1 MTGGFIAMT
10 TSKIRIKL
18 GAIEVEYEGSEAFLK
33 EELPRLLGA
42 VSDLHAKS
50 GGSSTSHSDLGQGES
65 GGSATGGKKIEAT
78 TASIAAR
85 LQAKSGPELIMA
97 AVARI
102 TFALGQDVCSRQKIS
117 QEMKSAASYYKK
129 TYMNNL
135 SKYLDV
141 LVKDNK
147 LNEPSSGNYALTASA
162 RADMESRIA

>member
-1 MTGGFIAMT
+1 MT

-33 EELPRLLGA
+33 EELPQLLAA
-42 VSDLHAKS
+42 VSDLHSKS
-50 GGSSTSHSDLGQGES
+50 GGSPSFHGDAGSSENS
-65 GGSATGGKKIEAT
+65 GATTGGKKIEAT

-102 TFALGQDVCSRQKIS
+102 TFALGQDVCSRQRIS

-135 SKYLDV
+135 TRYLDV

-147 LNEPSSGNYALTASA
+147 LNEPSSGNYALTAGA
-162 RADMESRIA
+162 KAELESRLG

>member
-1 MTGGFIAMT
+1 MT

-33 EELPRLLGA
+33 EELPQLLAA
-42 VSDLHAKS
+42 VSDLHANS
-50 GGSSTSHSDLGQGES
+50 GGAPLIQNNAGSGDPGAPVTS
-65 GGSATGGKKIEAT
+65 GKRIEAT

-85 LQAKSGPELIMA
+85 LQVKSGPELIMA
-97 AVARI
+97 AVGRI
-102 TFALGQDVCSRQKIS
+102 TFALGQDVCSRQKIT

-129 TYMNNL
+129 TYLNNL

-147 LNEPSSGNYALTASA
+147 LNEPSSGNYALTAAA
-162 RADMESRIA
+162 RAEMESRLA

>member
-1 MTGGFIAMT
+1 MT

-33 EELPRLLGA
+33 EELPQLLAA

-50 GGSSTSHSDLGQGES
+50 GGSPLTQDIPGSSDASAQG
-65 GGSATGGKKIEAT
+65 TGGKKIEAT

-85 LQAKSGPELIMA
+85 LQVKSGPELIMA

-102 TFALGQDVCSRQKIS
+102 TFALGQDVCSRQNIT

-129 TYMNNL
+129 TYLSNL
-135 SKYLDV
+135 SNYLDV
-141 LVKDNK
+141 LVKDKK
-147 LNEPSSGNYALTASA
+147 LNELSSGNYALTAAA
-162 RADMESRIA
+162 RADMESRLA

>member
-1 MTGGFIAMT
+1 MT

-33 EELPRLLGA
+33 EELPQLLAA
-42 VSDLHAKS
+42 VSDLHSKS
-50 GGSSTSHSDLGQGES
+50 SGLRSFHSDSESNES
-65 GGSATGGKKIEAT
+65 GSAPTGGKKIEAT

-85 LQAKSGPELIMA
+85 FQAKSGPELIMA

-102 TFALGQDVCSRQKIS
+102 TFALGQDVCSRQQITN
-117 QEMKSAASYYKK
+117 EMKSAASYYKR

-141 LVKDNK
+141 LIKDNK
-147 LNEPSSGNYALTASA
+147 LNEPSSGHYALTAGA
-162 RADMESRIA
+162 RAEMELRLA